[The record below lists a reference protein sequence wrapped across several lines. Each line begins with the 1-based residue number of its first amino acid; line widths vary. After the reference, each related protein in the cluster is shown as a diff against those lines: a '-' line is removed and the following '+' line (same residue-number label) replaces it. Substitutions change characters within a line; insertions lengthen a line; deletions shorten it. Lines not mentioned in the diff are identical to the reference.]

1 MKLYIAKD
9 EYQNVCVYTSKKRML
24 REANANEFEV
34 QEPIIFDLT
43 KIGVLSA
50 IREVV
55 TICGTEVFIEIGDQ
69 ND

>member
-34 QEPIIFDLT
+34 QEPIIFNLT
-43 KIGVLSA
+43 KRGVLGA
-50 IREVV
+50 MHKL
-55 TICGTEVFIEIGDQ
+55 THYCGNTADITLGD
-69 ND
+69 